1 VDDYTGR
8 SSFNLIHLIMIDR
21 AVLTWISKS
30 EEWSNSNWPHSDIH
44 KWSWKASIELLKK
57 QFSEVVLYTD
67 SYGSKLFEDFN
78 FSDILVSFDSTYPKE
93 LWGIAK
99 LETQALQ
106 VKPFVHVD
114 GDFFLFNFPDKA
126 RKADVI
132 VQSKEYRA
140 KKYYNNV
147 YKFLRRHDLCDP
159 FMSEVTYNAGFL
171 GGNDLERLNKY
182 SIYGSQNAKRAFEIV
197 DKKEKEII
205 YCLNFYFEQCEIVKF
220 SPVPNTSFLGSYHQF
235 LGSPNYSH
243 FIGPLRNIEDLANNF
258 KYLKEVE
265 VKSGIYMEDVCS
277 DEAMEKM
284 RKEIKKHSIK

>member
-1 VDDYTGR
+1 
-8 SSFNLIHLIMIDR
+8 MIDR

-132 VQSKEYRA
+132 VQSKEYRTGND
-140 KKYYNNV
+140 YDNC
-147 YKFLRRHDLCDP
+147 YKFLRKHNLCEP
-159 FMSEVTYNAGFL
+159 FMSRIIYNAGFI
-171 GGNDLERLNKY
+171 GGNDVDKLNKY
-182 SIYGSQNAKRAFEIV
+182 SVYGCENAKKAFEII
-197 DKKEKEII
+197 DKKERQII
-205 YCLNFYFEQCEIVKF
+205 CYLNFYFEQSEIVRF
-220 SPVPNTSFLGSYHQF
+220 SPVSSTSFLGSYHEF
-235 LGSPNYSH
+235 VGSPDYSH
-243 FIGPLRNIEDLANNF
+243 FIGPLRSGKNLANNF